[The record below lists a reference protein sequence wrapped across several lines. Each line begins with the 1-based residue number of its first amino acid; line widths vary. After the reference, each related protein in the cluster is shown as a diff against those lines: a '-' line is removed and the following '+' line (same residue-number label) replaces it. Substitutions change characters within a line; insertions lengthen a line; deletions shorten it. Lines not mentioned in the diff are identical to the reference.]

1 MTPYGIISDAH
12 NHAWNQFSR
21 ILPTGVNSRLQN
33 ILDAELE
40 AAKAIKAAGGK
51 VMYIAGDLFHVRG
64 SVSPKVLN
72 PVKDLFEYITGTLG
86 LEIRVLTG
94 NHDLE
99 SRDSESLSN
108 ACEALSPIE
117 GVKIISS
124 MTIFH
129 DDNMVMVPWY
139 DSLDDVRKHI
149 NAAIEEIEDLGDT
162 ASSYSLM
169 LHAPVNGVLIG
180 IPDHGFYYKEL
191 ERFGFKRVFC
201 GHYHNHKRFGDTE
214 VYSCGALTHQTW
226 NDINTRA
233 GFMIVNDDGVTHSKS
248 SAPEF
253 RDYDIAWD
261 DDTAAEN
268 CKGAFIRVR
277 LGEADDDEVQMIRD
291 HIVGL
296 GALGC
301 LVQAIPVPK
310 GTATARTTA
319 TTATSKAPT
328 IRESISEW
336 IKNNA
341 AASTATEVEKL
352 CSEIL
357 IEVEAV
363 SV

>member
-1 MTPYGIISDAH
+1 MTPFGIISDAH
-12 NHAWNQFSR
+12 NHSWNQFSR

-33 ILDAELE
+33 ILDAEMD
-40 AAKAIKAAGGK
+40 AAKAVKAAGGK
-51 VMYIAGDLFHVRG
+51 TLYIAGDLFHVRG

-72 PVKDLFEYITGTLG
+72 PTKDLFEKITGMG
-86 LEIRVLTG
+86 IEIRVLTG

-139 DSLDDVRKHI
+139 DNLDDVRKYI
-149 NAAIEEIEDLGDT
+149 KAAIEEIEDLGDE

-169 LHAPVNGVLIG
+169 LHVPVNGVLLG
-180 IPDHGFYYKEL
+180 IPDHGFYWKEL
-191 ERFGFKRVFC
+191 ESFGFKRVFS
-201 GHYHNHKRFGDTE
+201 GHYHNHKKFEGE

-226 NDINTRA
+226 NDIGTRA
-233 GFMIVNDDGVTHSKS
+233 GHMIVDDDGVTHTKS
-248 SAPEF
+248 AAPEF

-268 CKGAFIRVR
+268 CKGNFIRVR
-277 LGEADDDEVQMIRD
+277 LGEADEDEITMIRD

-310 GTATARTTA
+310 GTATARTA

-328 IRESISEW
+328 VRESIGEW
-336 IKNNA
+336 IRNNA
-341 AASTATEVEKL
+341 AAMTAVEVEKL
-352 CSEIL
+352 CSEIML
-357 IEVEAV
+357 EVEAV
-363 SV
+363 TL

>member
-1 MTPYGIISDAH
+1 MTPFGIISDVHAH
-12 NHAWNQFSR
+12 SWNQFSK
-21 ILPTGVNSRLQN
+21 ILPSGVNSRLQD
-33 ILDAELE
+33 ILNSVFASAVDV
-40 AAKAIKAAGGK
+40 KACGGQTL
-51 VMYIAGDLFHVRG
+51 YIAGDLFHVRG

-72 PVKDLFEYITGTLG
+72 PTKDLFEKITGMG
-86 LEIRVLTG
+86 VEIRVLTG

-117 GVKIISS
+117 GVKVISS

-149 NAAIEEIEDLGDT
+149 NAALEEIDDLGDVP
-162 ASSYSLM
+162 SNYSLM
-169 LHAPVNGVLIG
+169 IHAPVNGVLIG
-180 IPDHGFYYKEL
+180 IPDHGFYWKEL
-191 ERFGFKRVFC
+191 ERFGFKRVFS
-201 GHYHNHKRFGDTE
+201 GHYHNHKKFEGE

-226 NDINTRA
+226 NDIGTRA
-233 GFMIVNDDGVTHSKS
+233 GHMIVDDSGVTHTKS
-248 SAPEF
+248 AAPEF
-253 RDYDIAWD
+253 RDYDISWD

-268 CKGAFIRVR
+268 CKGNFIRVR
-277 LGEADDDEVQMIRD
+277 LGEADEDEITMIRD

-310 GTATARTTA
+310 GTATARTA

-328 IRESISEW
+328 VRESIGEW

-341 AASTATEVEKL
+341 AAMTQVEVEKL
-352 CSEIL
+352 CSEIML
-357 IEVEAV
+357 EVESV

>member
-1 MTPYGIISDAH
+1 MTPYGIISDPH
-12 NHAWNQFSR
+12 NHSWNQFSR
-21 ILPTGVNSRLQN
+21 ILPTGINSRLQN
-33 ILDAELE
+33 ILDAELA
-40 AAKAIKAAGGK
+40 AAKAVLAVGGK
-51 VMYIAGDLFHVRG
+51 RLYVAGDLFHVRG

-72 PVKDLFEYITGTLG
+72 PVIHLFEKITGMG
-86 LEIRVLTG
+86 IEIRVLTG

-99 SRDSESLSN
+99 SRNSETLSN

-117 GVKIISS
+117 GVRVVST

-139 DSLDDVRKHI
+139 DDIADVRKHI
-149 NAAIEEIEDLGDT
+149 AVAIEEIEELGDT
-162 ASSYSLM
+162 AANYSLM
-169 LHAPVNGVLIG
+169 IHAPVNGVLIG
-180 IPDHGFYYKEL
+180 IPDHGFYWKEL
-191 ERFGFKRVFC
+191 ERFGFKRVFS
-201 GHYHNHKRFGDTE
+201 GHYHNHKKFEGE

-226 NDINTRA
+226 NDIKTVA
-233 GFMIVNDDGVTHSKS
+233 GHIIVDDAGVTHTKS
-248 SAPEF
+248 AAPEF
-253 RDYDIAWD
+253 REYDIAWD

-268 CKGAFIRVR
+268 CKGNFIRVR
-277 LGEADDDEVQMIRD
+277 LGEADDDEITMIRD

-310 GTATARTTA
+310 GTATARTA

-328 IRESISEW
+328 VRESISEW

-341 AASTATEVEKL
+341 ASMTSTEVEKL

-357 IEVEAV
+357 TEVE
-363 SV
+363 SVTV